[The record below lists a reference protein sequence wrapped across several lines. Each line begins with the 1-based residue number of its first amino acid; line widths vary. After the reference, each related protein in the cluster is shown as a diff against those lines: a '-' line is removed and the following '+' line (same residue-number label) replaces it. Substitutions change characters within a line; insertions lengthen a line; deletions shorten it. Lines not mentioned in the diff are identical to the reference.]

1 MQVRLQTKLF
11 LAIVGLLVITVVAT
25 AFVVTSG
32 ATQAMVSQTEE
43 DGIAIGQMLARSA
56 NFAVRVPKQVEEIVG
71 DQMVVEARIAAN
83 LVAVAEGRARMSP
96 AEIKAVLQDIT
107 GNTVLS
113 EFWITDETG
122 DAYLSNTGIQFKF
135 SPDAQEQ
142 PQASAFYRLLGEKD
156 AVVIQEAR
164 KREIDPKIFKYVG
177 VSGIDGPRIVQ
188 LGYEANVL
196 DQLIQDINA
205 QKLVDELTGQGNV
218 ASIRIIGAGGQDLAV
233 STQPVRGIGRTLG
246 ADDRGLLQ
254 EALSSRQV
262 RSALRDDA
270 LRVAVPLLDREGN
283 VQVVAL
289 AYLLM
294 DGVAAAVQTA
304 VLRSLIFVVGVIV
317 VGAGIS
323 FFLSNGITRPI
334 TTLTNAARRIETG
347 EGFNPESVAA
357 ITRGKHEVAL
367 LAQVFSRMAVQVQA
381 REQMLKEQVRELR
394 IEIDHSKKAKQ
405 LAEITE
411 TDYFRTLKQ
420 KAQEMRKNN
429 DDS

>member
-1 MQVRLQTKLF
+1 VRLQTKLF
-11 LAIVGLLVITVVAT
+11 LAIIGLLVVTVVAT
-25 AFVVTSG
+25 AFGVTSG

-56 NFAVRVPKQVEEIVG
+56 NFAARVPNQVEEIVG
-71 DQMVVEARIAAN
+71 DQMVVEARITAN
-83 LVAVAEGRARMSP
+83 LVSVAEGRARMSP
-96 AEIKAVLQDIT
+96 SEIKAVLQDIT
-107 GNTVLS
+107 DHTVLS

-135 SPDAQEQ
+135 SPDAQVQ

-177 VSGIDGPRIVQ
+177 VSGIDRPRIVQ
-188 LGYEANVL
+188 LGYEATVL
-196 DQLIQDINA
+196 DQLIQDINV

-218 ASIRIIGAGGQDLAV
+218 ASIRIVGAGGQELAS
-233 STQPVRGIGRTLG
+233 STQPVSGIGIALS
-246 ADDRGLLQ
+246 DEDKGLLQ

-270 LRVAVPLLDREGN
+270 FRVAVPLLDREGN
-283 VQVVAL
+283 AQVVAM

-304 VLRSLIFVVGVIV
+304 VLRSLLFAVGVIV

-334 TTLTNAARRIETG
+334 SALTGAARRIEEG
-347 EGFNPESVAA
+347 EGFDPQSLAAVAE
-357 ITRGKHEVAL
+357 GKDEVAR
-367 LAQVFSRMAVQVQA
+367 LAQVFARMAAQVQA
-381 REQMLKEQVRELR
+381 REAKLKEQVRELR
-394 IEIDHSKKAKQ
+394 IEIDHSKKARQ
-405 LAEITE
+405 VAEITE
-411 TDYFRTLKQ
+411 SDYFQNLRA
-420 KAQEMRKNN
+420 KAQKLREEREE
-429 DDS
+429 